1 MRARELL
8 LEYRRDI
15 TAQNYGDAIVKKL
28 ATSRL
33 EILNPA
39 LHGYAQL
46 VRYLKNPTYYLA
58 TSFSINT
65 PHDSIV
71 VEPSRAEEIAQNLR
85 PVMIQDTL
93 SIIEGYDPT
102 PNKEYTVWLL
112 RRWLTDPDQQAM
124 RMEDYNRNNVL
135 GAYHMGKRRNM
146 IKPEHRDINRFRTYR
161 EFENTMYNEYDIEKL
176 LGAVDKP
183 DETDRGIYDE
193 VYKDDSVRVIV
204 PRDKKAAC
212 FWGRGTRWCTAATR
226 GTNYFDQYND
236 EGPLYILLPK
246 DKQYTGEK
254 YQIHFPTGQYMNP
267 EDNPV
272 SLNDLRERFSGFFS
286 WVIKND
292 PQASDL
298 LLFADKEIV
307 ESVWKA
313 VAKAGIKMTTE
324 VYKKGLMDENQY
336 SNVIQNIKTLA
347 QLSADSIVK
356 YSEQATTNVGSAE
369 GLADINGLSNLF
381 HYVLEEVVLLYE
393 LAIFEYVSVLESD
406 KVEAFSRRLSKR
418 YVPVEKV
425 GKWTIGY
432 VKAA

>member
-28 ATSRL
+28 ATPRP

-58 TSFSINT
+58 VSFRIET
-65 PHDSIV
+65 PHGSIV

-93 SIIEGYDPT
+93 SVIEGYDPT

-161 EFENTMYNEYDIEKL
+161 EFENTMYNEYDIDKL
-176 LGAVDKP
+176 LGVIDKP
-183 DETDRGIYDE
+183 EETDRGTYKE
-193 VYKDDSVRVIV
+193 VYRDDSVRVIV

-226 GTNYFDQYND
+226 GPNYFDQYNE

-254 YQIHFPTGQYMNP
+254 YQIHFPSGQYMNP
-267 EDNPV
+267 EDNTV
-272 SLNDLRERFSGFFS
+272 SLDGLRKRFSGFFS

-292 PQASDL
+292 SQASDL
-298 LLFADKEIV
+298 LPFTDKEIV

-313 VAKAGIKMTTE
+313 VAKVGIKLAKKF
-324 VYKKGLMDENQY
+324 YKEKFYNEDEYTNT
-336 SNVIQNIKTLA
+336 IQNIKTVA
-347 QLSADSIVK
+347 QLSADRIVR
-356 YSEQATTNVGSAE
+356 YSEQATANVGE
-369 GLADINGLSNLF
+369 GFTNIYNIPALFNYVVEEDAPHEVGLFEFPDIFVIEG
-381 HYVLEEVVLLYE
+381 
-393 LAIFEYVSVLESD
+393 D
-406 KVEAFSRRLSKR
+406 KISERRLQHGKIW
-418 YVPVEKV
+418 VPVEKID
-425 GKWTIGY
+425 KWTIGY
-432 VKAA
+432 VKGA